1 MKIVEDILE
10 KIDNYFED
18 KKESDFYLII
28 FGIAFAIGFFTYN
41 VLIPTTEE
49 MLNRDIKRQKAL
61 ESKLTEEKNYLRSVT
76 INGDNRFLIK
86 KLKKEISGLKRDIK
100 NIRELNEYLDYQIK
114 TLSKLLFNE
123 RSWSKFLYSIA
134 EKASNYGVD
143 IFSISNSF
151 IQNSENF
158 GDILEIDIECEG
170 SYKGVIEFIN
180 SIEESELVVDIYD
193 ITLEKEKYIKANLKV
208 SVWGINY

>member
-10 KIDNYFED
+10 KIDNYFEE
-18 KKESDFYLII
+18 KKESDFYLTI
-28 FGIAFAIGFFTYN
+28 FGIVFAIGFLSYN

-49 MLNRDIKRQKAL
+49 MLKRDLERQKRL
-61 ESKLTEEKNYLRSVT
+61 EKKLIEHKNYLRSVT
-76 INGDNRFLIK
+76 VNGDNRYLIK
-86 KLKKEISGLKRDIK
+86 RLKKEISEFKKDIK
-100 NIRELNEYLDYQIK
+100 NIRNLNQYSDYQIK

-123 RSWSKFLYSIA
+123 KSWSKFLYSIA

-143 IFSISNSF
+143 IFSISNSY
-151 IQNSENF
+151 IKNSEDF
-158 GDILEIDIECEG
+158 GHILEIEIECAG
-170 SYKGVIEFIN
+170 SYKGVLEFIN

-193 ITLEKEKYIKANLKV
+193 ISLEKEKYIKSNFKV